1 MLISASSSHLQLCGS
16 KPCPRVI
23 VQDKDAIFAIG
34 WPVLRAGL
42 DYVVHG
48 LFWVA
53 AVACGR
59 VFQTPAFHSG
69 SETANTG
76 SEAVECCPL
85 SAWEVF
91 AQQLA
96 WLIHESVQPRVGL
109 LPAILPSTCVWA
121 TFSWRRQP
129 VWIAGAD
136 GHAPWRAVV
145 TSGGRVVG
153 SLWQPGGGDDPRCW
167 WWPYEI
173 VALGTCF
180 QQLFC
185 KYFHFEFCSPFHPE
199 KNHVNF
205 QIRPNLPWITQAE
218 HVFE

>member
-23 VQDKDAIFAIG
+23 VQDKDAIFAVG

-59 VFQTPAFHSG
+59 VFQTPAFHSSG
-69 SETANTG
+69 ETANTG

-96 WLIHESVQPRVGL
+96 WLIHESVQPRVVCCL
-109 LPAILPSTCVWA
+109 SFFRPPACEQRSLGDVSRCGSQELMDMLREGPS
-121 TFSWRRQP
+121 
-129 VWIAGAD
+129 
-136 GHAPWRAVV
+136 
-145 TSGGRVVG
+145 
-153 SLWQPGGGDDPRCW
+153 
-167 WWPYEI
+167 
-173 VALGTCF
+173 
-180 QQLFC
+180 
-185 KYFHFEFCSPFHPE
+185 
-199 KNHVNF
+199 
-205 QIRPNLPWITQAE
+205 
-218 HVFE
+218 